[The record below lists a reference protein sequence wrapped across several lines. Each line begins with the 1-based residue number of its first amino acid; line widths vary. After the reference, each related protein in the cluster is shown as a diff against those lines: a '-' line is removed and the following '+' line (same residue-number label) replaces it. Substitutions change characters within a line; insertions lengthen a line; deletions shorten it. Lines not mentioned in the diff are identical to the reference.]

1 MELYILSDGTK
12 IPPLII
18 FRGEA
23 NKNKEKKLQN
33 NEQAKKGLC
42 SIKYQPN
49 SWADNSIFIQQL
61 TNIWFNN
68 GILKHKVKNSLLI
81 LESNYYPFLKTLK

>member
-61 TNIWFNN
+61 TNIWFNTIYSN
-68 GILKHKVKNSLLI
+68 LNTKNFIISL
-81 LESNYYPFLKTLK
+81 